1 MTGRYSLPF
10 VLAFALQ
17 SSPIVAQTLPPP
29 IQRQL
34 ARDIFQQLVQINTVG
49 DSGTTRA
56 AKALARRLASNGFPA
71 ADVRLVGGRPTK
83 QNLVVR
89 LRGRRASSSCTG

>member
-1 MTGRYSLPF
+1 MTGRYSLLS

-17 SSPIVAQTLPPP
+17 STPIFAQTLPPP

-34 ARDIFQQLVQINTVG
+34 ARDIFQQLVDINTVG

-56 AKALARRLASNGFPA
+56 AEALAQRLASSGFPA
-71 ADVRLVGGRPTK
+71 ADVMLVGGRPTK